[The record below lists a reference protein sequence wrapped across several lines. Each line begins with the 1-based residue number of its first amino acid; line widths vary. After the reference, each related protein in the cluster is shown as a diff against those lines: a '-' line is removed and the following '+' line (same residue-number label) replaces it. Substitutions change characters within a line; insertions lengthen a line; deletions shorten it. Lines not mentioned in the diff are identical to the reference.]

1 MHQPLCSCFLPCCL
15 KPLIQILTDLPMLYF
30 NFASLSSINQEHQSM
45 VFDCLLDFPLRFPTN
60 FYSFIKEF
68 FDQQLQPYLL
78 KLLQDQQIFLFLC
91 LKLIVFILEQFCL
104 NFIEAVA
111 AIVKELMQSYLDLIS
126 CIIHK
131 WQEEALFHN
140 QVISQ
145 ALINYFAKKTQQAFH
160 NFSKFHLHRELYTKP
175 YYKVWDVKRM
185 DHTYHFLLLDKFS
198 TYIPFFGSQE
208 SFL

>member
-1 MHQPLCSCFLPCCL
+1 MHQILCSCFLPYCL
-15 KPLIQILTDLPMLYF
+15 RPLIQILTDLLMLYF
-30 NFASLSSINQEHQSM
+30 NFASSSSINQERQSM
-45 VFDCLLDFPLRFPTN
+45 VFDCLFDFPLRLPIS

-68 FDQQLQPYLL
+68 FDQLLLPYLL

-91 LKLIVFILEQFCL
+91 LKLIVFILVQFCL
-104 NFIEAVA
+104 NFIEAVV
-111 AIVKELMQSYLDLIS
+111 AIVKELMLSYLDLIS

-131 WQEEALFHN
+131 LLEEALFHN

-145 ALINYFAKKTQQAFH
+145 ALISYFAKKIQQVFH

-185 DHTYHFLLLDKFS
+185 DRTCHFLLLDKF
-198 TYIPFFGSQE
+198 
-208 SFL
+208 